1 MSMLMPTRRNRGLLS
16 DFMFDPFDAFF
27 NTPMPSAS
35 TPTLMRTDIKET
47 ESGFEMTIDLPGFKK
62 EDVQAELKDGYLH
75 IEAQT
80 KSETEDKDANGTYV
94 RKERFSGK
102 CSRTFYVGE
111 EIPLNLELYIRNGI
125 QAQPT
130 AYPEIGGLDNAVF
143 RDYSAVN
150 PEQRKF
156 DRPYQRRA
164 TLDGA
169 SYTAV
174 IFPTAFQAVATGK
187 LTPTARENVAIA
199 DENNR
204 RRRRMPSMF
213 DDDFFDSFF
222 G

>member
-47 ESGFEMTIDLPGFKK
+47 DEGFEMTIDLPGFKK

-80 KSETEDKDANGTYV
+80 KSETEDKDKNGTYV

-111 EIPLNLELYIRNGI
+111 DVEEKDIR
-125 QAQPT
+125 A
-130 AYPEIGGLDNAVF
+130 
-143 RDYSAVN
+143 
-150 PEQRKF
+150 KF
-156 DRPYQRRA
+156 VDG
-164 TLDGA
+164 TLKID
-169 SYTAV
+169 V
-174 IFPTAFQAVATGK
+174 PK
-187 LTPTARENVAIA
+187 KK
-199 DENNR
+199 
-204 RRRRMPSMF
+204 
-213 DDDFFDSFF
+213 
-222 G
+222 